1 MFVIRLWGSLMKAV
15 FFAAAI
21 LSLGV
26 VPAKAEVPPPS
37 TTLTVS
43 SHDTASAAKIT
54 EDIKEGRCDASCLG
68 RVSDVSAKA
77 KLESMINAG
86 LSGENCLKNLAIS
99 GQYNSLKA
107 HTSLVTI
114 RYIDGPMISDP
125 ATASER
131 EVQEMKAWFP
141 EVEKCKRVFFEDTVD
156 SIPELQL
163 WMIDAEIKS
172 AAVVNDLAS
181 RKITWG
187 QYNSRLVAL
196 ATQGLP
202 EVQKIIEPYAALAKL
217 EGTQRIAPTQKPPL
231 TATRSSGTQN
241 VTQHTPEEIT
251 LSLAKQRAR
260 AEMGKQVVGGIFE
273 LGKLLLELAAVNAIS
288 QPKTTTCTSYGNTTT
303 CF

>member
-1 MFVIRLWGSLMKAV
+1 MKAL
-15 FFAAAI
+15 FFSAAI
-21 LSLGV
+21 LSLGLPARAEAPPSSAI
-26 VPAKAEVPPPS
+26 VPA
-37 TTLTVS
+37 S
-43 SHDTASAAKIT
+43 SHDTASADKIT
-54 EDIKEGRCDASCLG
+54 EAIKEGRCDAFCLG
-68 RVSDVSAKA
+68 VVSDISAKA
-77 KLESMINAG
+77 KLERLSTAG

-125 ATASER
+125 AMASER

-141 EVEKCKRVFFEDTVD
+141 EVEKCKRIMFEDTVD

-172 AAVVNDLAS
+172 AAVVNELAS

-196 ATQGLP
+196 VTQGLP
-202 EVQKIIEPYAALAKL
+202 QFQKIIEPYAALAKL
-217 EGTQRIAPTQKPPL
+217 EGNHRIVPTQIPPL
-231 TATRSSGTQN
+231 ATAKSSGNQSL
-241 VTQHTPEEIT
+241 TQHTPEEIP
-251 LSLAKQRAR
+251 LALAKQRAR